1 MIRTNI
7 NTQLSQSLVEWF
19 LRGLRRLLV
28 ACKHIV
34 HYYILLFCI
43 STSKDKKSCSCIMLI
58 NSFKKKRIPADTQKN
73 KVRFAINLKTMASR
87 GRVFCKKSNYVVC
100 KKIIGIT
107 DTCYLIKVCK
117 LFSNNEEIVCQSVSQ
132 ISTSAEEIWHEPRSR
147 RDFMFKCSQ
156 NTLERLSWS
165 SGGRATHAKVSF
177 NKILNPK
184 MNLCMCVNNTLMPV
198 LMRAVKSTLS
208 FQLK

>member
-1 MIRTNI
+1 
-7 NTQLSQSLVEWF
+7 
-19 LRGLRRLLV
+19 
-28 ACKHIV
+28 
-34 HYYILLFCI
+34 
-43 STSKDKKSCSCIMLI
+43 
-58 NSFKKKRIPADTQKN
+58 
-73 KVRFAINLKTMASR
+73 MASR
-87 GRVFCKKSNYVVC
+87 GRVFCKKSNYVVY

-107 DTCYLIKVCK
+107 DTCYLINVCK

-132 ISTSAEEIWHEPRSR
+132 ISTSAEEIWNEPRSR

-165 SGGRATHAKVSF
+165 SGGRATHAKVFF

-198 LMRAVKSTLS
+198 LMLAVKSTLS
-208 FQLK
+208 FQLKVLYKHQFVHWPPDVASQNRAEPLTQSPLISSPQPHL